1 MKTLLTLVSALAVL
15 ALFTGLGVA
24 QQKPATQER
33 KVDKASPILMS
44 AKVTRVDDKLKTF
57 TVMVKGKEVTVNAA
71 NLKSLPKVGDIINM
85 GRGGAD
91 PTGQRVVC
99 AVVECDMG
107 WGSGPCLKCFD
118 YQPL

>member
-1 MKTLLTLVSALAVL
+1 MKKLLTLASASALMAL
-15 ALFTGLGVA
+15 ATFSHSGVA
-24 QQKPATQER
+24 QRESTQRNPSTGVETKQPG
-33 KVDKASPILMS
+33 KVVEVNNRA
-44 AKVTRVDDKLKTF
+44 KTF
-57 TVMVKGKEVTVNAA
+57 TVTVKGKTVTINAS
-71 NLKSLPKVGDIINM
+71 NLKSLPKAGDVINM

>member
-1 MKTLLTLVSALAVL
+1 MKKLLTLALALIAL
-15 ALFTGLGVA
+15 ATFSHPGVA
-24 QQKPATQER
+24 QQEGRQKHPPTGVETKQPG
-33 KVDKASPILMS
+33 KVLEVNNKA
-44 AKVTRVDDKLKTF
+44 KTF
-57 TVMVKGKEVTVNAA
+57 TVMVKGKTVTVNAA
-71 NLKSLPKVGDIINM
+71 NLKSLPKAGDTINM

>member
-1 MKTLLTLVSALAVL
+1 MKKLLTLALALVALAV
-15 ALFTGLGVA
+15 FTGLGVA
-24 QQKPATQER
+24 QQKTEEKRQPTGVEAKQPG
-33 KVDKASPILMS
+33 KVLEVNNRA
-44 AKVTRVDDKLKTF
+44 KTF
-57 TVMVKGKEVTVNAA
+57 TVMVNGKRVTVNAA
-71 NLKSLPKVGDIINM
+71 NLKSLPKPGDIINM

-118 YQPL
+118 YQPQ